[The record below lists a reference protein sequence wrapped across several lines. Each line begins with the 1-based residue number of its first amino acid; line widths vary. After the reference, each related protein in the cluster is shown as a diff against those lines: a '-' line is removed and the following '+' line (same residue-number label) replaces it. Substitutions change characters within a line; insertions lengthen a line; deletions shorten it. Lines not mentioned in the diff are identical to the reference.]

1 MSAIA
6 LSLHHFC
13 LFPVDN
19 VILPSGRLPS
29 NDKTYN
35 VFSRFLWMLHNGF
48 LSQCA
53 YRKRNSD
60 CRRRIKQNK
69 KTRTKRGVSTMETRN
84 LFHIVNNVADKVRL
98 TIKGWFAEPPRQP
111 IDYSKADS
119 WAFLA
124 DTSTAGDDAP
134 ADVFFIS
141 PTACLGRYEPYYL
154 DLSNTQ
160 ERAALRKVIRMEKGI
175 YDARSRFF
183 APYYRQAG
191 FEVYSFDKAFRE
203 ECIEEAHQDIE
214 DAFDYYMEH
223 YNEGR
228 PFIIAGFSQGAD
240 HVLRLL
246 KARTGDMRI
255 ARQLI
260 AAYAIGW
267 VITEKEMRKYPQ
279 LRFAGRADDTGVIV
293 AFNSEAEGVHDSPI
307 LPRGIHALA
316 INPLNWRTDGT
327 VADRSLNK
335 GACFVSPDGT
345 VESEYP
351 ALTGAYIDTERGAL
365 KCTDISPKRF
375 PGKLYDDGIFHIYD
389 YRFFYRNL
397 QENVNVRIEAYLK
410 EQKKKPHEAA

>member
-1 MSAIA
+1 MKSFKFLKSIGAT
-6 LSLHHFC
+6 L
-13 LFPVDN
+13 DN
-19 VILPSGRLPS
+19 VVQTIRS
-29 NDKTYN
+29 
-35 VFSRFLWMLHNGF
+35 W
-48 LSQCA
+48 
-53 YRKRNSD
+53 SD
-60 CRRRIKQNK
+60 
-69 KTRTKRGVSTMETRN
+69 
-84 LFHIVNNVADKVRL
+84 
-98 TIKGWFAEPPRQP
+98 EPPRKP
-111 IDYSKADS
+111 IDYSIDAN

-124 DTSTAGDDAP
+124 DTDVAGDDAP

-154 DLSNTQ
+154 DVSNTQ

-175 YDARSRFF
+175 YDMHTRFY

-191 FEVYSFDKAFRE
+191 LEVYSFSEEFRD

-246 KARTGDMRI
+246 KSRAGDVRI

-267 VITEKEMRKYPQ
+267 VITEQDMKNYPE

-293 AFNSEAEGVHDSPI
+293 AFNSEAEGVSESPI
-307 LPRGIHALA
+307 LPRGVHALA

-335 GACFVSPDGT
+335 GACFVNPDG
-345 VESEYP
+345 SLQDEYP
-351 ALTGAYIDTERGAL
+351 GLTGAYIDTERGAL
-365 KCTDISPKRF
+365 KCPDISPDKF
-375 PGKLYDDGIFHIYD
+375 PGKLYNDGVYHIYD

-397 QENVNVRIEAYLK
+397 QENVNVRIAAYLK
-410 EQKKKPHEAA
+410 EKKQPHEAA